1 MESEE
6 RQARVVAAFGIR
18 ALVVTLVVVALWC
31 QVYTQRSAGELL
43 WVAGV
48 VMAGSVGLDYLTRV
62 VTRYRP
68 E

>member
-1 MESEE
+1 
-6 RQARVVAAFGIR
+6 
-18 ALVVTLVVVALWC
+18 
-31 QVYTQRSAGELL
+31 VYTQREPWELL

-48 VMAGSVGLDYLTRV
+48 VMAGSVSLDYLTRV

>member
-1 MESEE
+1 MDEE
-6 RQARVVAAFGIR
+6 RQARIVSAFLIR
-18 ALVVTLVVVALWC
+18 ALVVTMVVVALWC
-31 QVYTQRSAGELL
+31 QVYTQREPWELL